1 MDCDADWESPDNN
14 SSPGKATLSEIV
26 SAHTTILPEAHQTR
40 RVVGYTGKMQGI
52 SYEVFT
58 IRQFPEYAV

>member
-40 RVVGYTGKMQGI
+40 RVVGLYR
-52 SYEVFT
+52 ENARNFL
-58 IRQFPEYAV
+58 